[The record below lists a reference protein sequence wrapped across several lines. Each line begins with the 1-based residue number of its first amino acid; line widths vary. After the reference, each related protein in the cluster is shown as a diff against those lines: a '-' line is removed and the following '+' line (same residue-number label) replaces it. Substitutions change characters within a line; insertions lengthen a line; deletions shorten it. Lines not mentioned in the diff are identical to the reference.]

1 MKIPKNSGFSLI
13 EALATV
19 AIIGI
24 ITFLA
29 LPNVISARRD
39 AEVSMAVSRAE
50 AINMAV
56 ASLVQSR
63 GFTSAKSDWDGAAS
77 EEIRYAQLRNYLAYA
92 PTNLTDFAPDGYSIS
107 LPVVLSRPLD
117 KVTLNRIDG
126 ETIAAV
132 AY

>member
-1 MKIPKNSGFSLI
+1 MKTSKSSGFSLI

-29 LPNVISARRD
+29 LPNVVSARRD
-39 AEVSMAVSRAE
+39 AEVSMAVARAE
-50 AINMAV
+50 AVNMAV

-63 GFTSAKSDWDGAAS
+63 GFASAKTSWDNAAS
-77 EEIRYAQLRNYLAYA
+77 DDVRYGQLRNYLAYA
-92 PTNLTDFAPDGYSIS
+92 PLTMDAFAPDGYSIV
-107 LPVVLSRPLD
+107 LPTTLTRPLE
-117 KVTLNRIDG
+117 KVTLNEVDG
-126 ETIAAV
+126 DNITAV

>member
-1 MKIPKNSGFSLI
+1 MKTSKSHGFSLI

-29 LPNVISARRD
+29 LPNVVSARRD
-39 AEVSMAVSRAE
+39 AEISMAVARAE
-50 AINMAV
+50 AVNMAV

-63 GFTSAKSDWDGAAS
+63 GFTSAKAAWDGAGD
-77 EEIRYAQLRNYLAYA
+77 IAQYDQLKNYLAYA
-92 PTNLTDFAPDGYSIS
+92 PTSLADFAPDGYTIV
-107 LPVVLSRPLD
+107 LPSELTRPLA
-117 KVTLNRIDG
+117 KVTLNQIDG
-126 ETIAAV
+126 DTTAAV

>member
-1 MKIPKNSGFSLI
+1 MKTSKNSGFSLI

-29 LPNVISARRD
+29 LPNVVSARRD
-39 AEVSMAVSRAE
+39 AEVSMAVARAE
-50 AINMAV
+50 AVNMAV

-63 GFTSAKSDWDGAAS
+63 GFSSAKADWDDAGD
-77 EEIRYAQLRNYLAYA
+77 IAQYGQLKNYLAYA
-92 PTNLTDFAPDGYSIS
+92 PTSLAEFAPDGYSIV
-107 LPVVLSRPLD
+107 LPTVLSRPLA
-117 KVTLNRIDG
+117 KVTLNKIEG
-126 ETIAAV
+126 ENTNAV